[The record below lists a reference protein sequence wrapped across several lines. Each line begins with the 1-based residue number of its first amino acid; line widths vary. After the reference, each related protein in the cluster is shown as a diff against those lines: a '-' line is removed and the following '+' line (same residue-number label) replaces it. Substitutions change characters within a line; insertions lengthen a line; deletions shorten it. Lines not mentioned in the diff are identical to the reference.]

1 MNSLSATSEEE
12 DFATTFA
19 SAVRGGLDKVLGQS
33 GAAAVLSH
41 MTVASSTFPDPA
53 EFHKKLLALFGP
65 QATLSLE
72 RAIVKDLMRRLK
84 WALELLSIEGAFDF
98 SATMHKIQKR
108 AKS

>member
-1 MNSLSATSEEE
+1 LSSMSTKLEEE

-19 SAVRGGLDKVLGQS
+19 NSVREGLDKVLGQS

-41 MTVASSTFPDPA
+41 MKMTSSFPDPA

-72 RAIVKDLMRRLK
+72 RAIVKDLVRKLK
-84 WALELLSIEGAFDF
+84 WALELLSIDGPFDF

-108 AKS
+108 VKA